1 VASSKVPLK
10 PAMIDFRAKILRLA
24 SKNLLIIKLYSRN
37 HFDEEVNS
45 QLDSLLVVFDL
56 FGDFVEKVFEVLLL
70 VKIFD
75 DQTNNVIQ
83 QMQLIFRKGSLS
95 IASLEKLE
103 EKVADYSIAIFLILE
118 KDLPLY

>member
-1 VASSKVPLK
+1 MPLK
-10 PAMIDFRAKILRLA
+10 PAMIDFCAKILRLA